1 MSLLTDVM
9 KKCEAGTARESMA
22 ARCLRDQKSLGFSE
36 LELAFAVTAPFGAG
50 IETVSAHSFGE
61 VAILGVAHTMIPL
74 RRPRRRL
81 NSVYV
86 RMSLLIDL
94 LKAL

>member
-50 IETVSAHSFGE
+50 IETVSTHSE
-61 VAILGVAHTMIPL
+61 K
-74 RRPRRRL
+74 
-81 NSVYV
+81 
-86 RMSLLIDL
+86 LLFLELLTPWYPCADL
-94 LKAL
+94 SDV